1 MTELYHEKGGTMHK
15 ISYPQSAEFRV
26 LFFIILVL
34 CTGCTSTGFLGLA
47 KESYVKQLEDENI
60 KLKEEIESLKNEMTQ
75 VLELADNI
83 EKLEDYAER
92 VKSKL
97 DKLPEETLRKIVD
110 ILQNYLDE
118 KERND

>member
-1 MTELYHEKGGTMHK
+1 MHK
-15 ISYPQSAEFRV
+15 KSYLQRTEYIV
-26 LFFIILVL
+26 LFIITLVV

-47 KESYVKQLEDENI
+47 KESYVKQLEDENT

-75 VLELADNI
+75 VLKLADNI

-92 VKSKL
+92 VKAKL
-97 DKLPEETLRKIVD
+97 DELPEETLRKIVD